1 MIVEATAPAAADAI
15 ASQLPASVAP
25 VAPVES
31 VPVAVA
37 VQSGLLLLRT
47 EATQQWLG
55 SVQPDNYMVQM
66 LSVSSSETVY
76 VERFLRDLQLVGLID
91 GTYSCIANS
100 QGGPFWKIVY
110 GSFETVELARN
121 FIAALPASVLANSP
135 FVQNIGRLECDE
147 ARQPVYGD

>member
-1 MIVEATAPAAADAI
+1 VIVEATAPAAVDAI
-15 ASQLPASVAP
+15 ASQLPTSVAP

-31 VPVAVA
+31 VPVA

-121 FIAALPASVLANSP
+121 FIAALPASVLVNSP

-147 ARQPVYGD
+147 AQQTGYGG